1 MDAYTQA
8 ARKLLNLSSR
18 AGVISESDQYDE
30 LDVIVSDLKGI
41 SASYKEKK
49 AKPWYIRSHDHIG
62 VTPSNPM
69 YIQVEVFNSLTD
81 DSKDSSETLEPPF
94 EDFEIDRIEEHG
106 GLGYGQQ
113 SIVINITEAHTER
126 EACIQVEIDPETG
139 NFKESSLDGWE
150 IHSDGIE
157 DDDGDDD

>member
-8 ARKLLNLSSR
+8 ARKLLNLSGAS
-18 AGVISESDQYDE
+18 GSLSESEEMLQLNAIVRD
-30 LDVIVSDLKGI
+30 LDGI
-41 SASYKEKK
+41 GASYKEKK
-49 AKPWYIRSHDHIG
+49 AKPWYISSHDSIR
-62 VTPSNPM
+62 VTDSNPM
-69 YIQVEVFNSLTD
+69 DIQVEVFNSLTD
-81 DSKDSSETLEPPF
+81 DSKDSSETLSPPF

-139 NFKESSLDGWE
+139 NFNESSLDGWE
-150 IHSDGIE
+150 VHSDGIE